1 MTGTRTGCRMLRFC
15 GPSLSCFIGGY
26 QIGLELRQNYT
37 SLSTFTSHSQP
48 DQNCLY
54 VGTAKLFGPVT
65 YLLHTKHNMY
75 LRHNFGVS
83 GRFSTDFIF
92 TQKSWDTSETHFNIQ
107 KMKFLETKCYRFFAD
122 IQTCYKKTPQKNIF
136 ILIENWEFFQ

>member
-1 MTGTRTGCRMLRFC
+1 
-15 GPSLSCFIGGY
+15 
-26 QIGLELRQNYT
+26 
-37 SLSTFTSHSQP
+37 
-48 DQNCLY
+48 
-54 VGTAKLFGPVT
+54 
-65 YLLHTKHNMY
+65 MY

-122 IQTCYKKTPQKNIF
+122 IQTCYQKKPRKISSFWLKTEKFFNKNDNLRAKAWEEVYQNKQKFSYSKINFVSLTGI
-136 ILIENWEFFQ
+136 IKW